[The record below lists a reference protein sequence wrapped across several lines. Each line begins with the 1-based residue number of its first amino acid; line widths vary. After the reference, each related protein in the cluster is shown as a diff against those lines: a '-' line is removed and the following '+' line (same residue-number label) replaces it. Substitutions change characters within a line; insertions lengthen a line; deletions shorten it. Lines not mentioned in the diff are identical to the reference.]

1 MIAQERQELYR
12 KRVPLGDAVGPNV
25 PALFSP
31 GNQDEIGAQTQSLA
45 DLPGTRRQILLVAL
59 LFLLAGGLAIRK
71 LVPGIANYF
80 NQHFQPWA
88 IAPSMAATFL
98 GKIRAEDEAFSEF
111 LLAFQTGPSARPGS
125 VDSST
130 NRDPLLEFFAKA
142 PELLGAL
149 RKLLQEIGRAPNEA
163 SRQGLLADLHGEIRE
178 MKGAAGLSELLPV
191 WQMASALEG
200 LVKQL
205 TDRVGNVN
213 PSTLRT
219 VAGAVDLLDDL
230 CKPGVKANLL
240 TSPPLRLLAV
250 DDDAICRRAVSLA
263 LKKALNKPDL
273 AENGD
278 TALILASQ
286 HAYDVIFLDVQM
298 PGMDGFELCSK
309 IHETLFN
316 RTTPVVFVTCQSDF
330 AARAQSILS
339 GGSDLMGKPFLT
351 FEITVKALTFI
362 LRGRLQGQ
370 AQTAA
375 ACNGIKGYKTLSS
388 REVGTKSN
396 AAASVG
402 ELVESPAPPSA
413 DSSARVRNPLLE
425 PSVAPPP
432 LPTRARLPKAD
443 RAPSSDE
450 LARKTLVSAFL
461 ARASAHL
468 GALRDLTKVVFQTT
482 DENAR
487 TKMLADFY
495 IRLHSLM
502 PKADCVGWHPALRMI
517 SALEGLLKKLLENRK
532 HCTSSTLLTVCTAV
546 DLLKEL
552 CVTGV
557 EADLATNPP
566 IRMLV
571 VDDDPVA
578 RRAITCALQMA
589 FEKPESQEGGE
600 AALAAATERP
610 FDLIFLD
617 VQMPGMDGFTV
628 CSKIHET
635 VQNRATPVVFVTG
648 HSDFKARTQATLSGG
663 GDLIGKP
670 FLTAEVTVKA
680 LTFAL
685 RGRLQKRKTST
696 DAVLQSEL
704 RSRESTPSECLPE
717 RPRWRQKS
725 SDRRSGRKEMRREER
740 ISRRNGGL

>member
-1 MIAQERQELYR
+1 
-12 KRVPLGDAVGPNV
+12 
-25 PALFSP
+25 
-31 GNQDEIGAQTQSLA
+31 
-45 DLPGTRRQILLVAL
+45 
-59 LFLLAGGLAIRK
+59 
-71 LVPGIANYF
+71 
-80 NQHFQPWA
+80 
-88 IAPSMAATFL
+88 
-98 GKIRAEDEAFSEF
+98 
-111 LLAFQTGPSARPGS
+111 
-125 VDSST
+125 
-130 NRDPLLEFFAKA
+130 
-142 PELLGAL
+142 
-149 RKLLQEIGRAPNEA
+149 
-163 SRQGLLADLHGEIRE
+163 
-178 MKGAAGLSELLPV
+178 
-191 WQMASALEG
+191 MASALEG

-205 TDRVGNVN
+205 TNKVGNVN

-250 DDDAICRRAVSLA
+250 DDDAICRQAVSLA

-278 TALILASQ
+278 MALILASQ

-309 IHETLFN
+309 IHETLLN
-316 RTTPVVFVTCQSDF
+316 RSTPVVFVTSQGDF
-330 AARAQSILS
+330 DARAQSILS
-339 GGSDLMGKPFLT
+339 GGSDLMAKPFLT

-370 AQTAA
+370 AQSAA
-375 ACNGIKGYKTLSS
+375 AGNGIWGHKTLSPAPA
-388 REVGTKSN
+388 KSN
-396 AAASVG
+396 GS
-402 ELVESPAPPSA
+402 SPQ
-413 DSSARVRNPLLE
+413 VRNPLE
-425 PSVAPPP
+425 ESSQGFVIPPP
-432 LPTRARLPKAD
+432 GTNSLATRATMPKAD
-443 RAPSSDE
+443 PAPSADE
-450 LARKTLVSAFL
+450 RARKTLVSAFL
-461 ARASAHL
+461 ARASADL
-468 GALRDLTKVVFQTT
+468 GALRDLTKVIFQTT

-495 IRLHSLM
+495 IRVHSLM
-502 PKADCVGWHPALRMI
+502 PKADCIGWHPALRMI
-517 SALEGLLKKLLENRK
+517 SALDGLLKKLLENRK

-589 FEKPESQEGGE
+589 FEKPESAEGGE

-628 CSKIHET
+628 CSRIHET

-685 RGRLQKRKTST
+685 RGRLLKRKTST
-696 DAVLQSEL
+696 DTVLQNEL
-704 RSRESTPSECLPE
+704 RSRESCLPE
-717 RPRWRQKS
+717 RSRWKRKS
-725 SDRRSGRKEMRREER
+725 SDWRSGREEMRREQR
-740 ISRRNGGL
+740 ISLHNRGL